1 MVDEFL
7 LFHDIFICAMLYGW
21 MWLLI
26 FMYED
31 HLKKQLDELKDLV
44 WFYENDKI
52 DDEVESELNKL
63 GITIESDLEDEE

>member
-1 MVDEFL
+1 
-7 LFHDIFICAMLYGW
+7 MLYGW